1 MPTMSQDMIIIHR
14 VFRREFELLPALV
27 RAVPAGDTGRADRL
41 VTHLELLLGVLE
53 HHHAG
58 EDLLLWP
65 KLRER
70 APEHS
75 ALYDEMDGDHVEIHG
90 LLARV
95 EALAS
100 QWRAGAAADDR
111 DELAHEIEDLRAPL
125 AFHLDREEREIL
137 PLVDA
142 LLSPQEW
149 GELGERALSSLAP
162 QDAMIVLAQMHESA
176 DEDEW
181 SGFVVHLPPPV
192 QEAFV
197 LHALPA
203 YPAYT
208 ASVRGADSGH

>member
-1 MPTMSQDMIIIHR
+1 MIIIHR
-14 VFRREFELLPALV
+14 VFRREFALLPALV
-27 RAVPAGDTGRADRL
+27 RAVAAGDTARADRL
-41 VTHLELLLGVLE
+41 AGHLDLVLGVLE

-75 ALYDEMDGDHVEIHG
+75 ALFDEMDGDHVEIHG
-90 LLARV
+90 VIERV
-95 EALAS
+95 QALSA
-100 QWRAGAAADDR
+100 QWRESAAADDR
-111 DELAHEIEDLRAPL
+111 DELAHEIEDLLAPL
-125 AFHLDREEREIL
+125 AFHLDREEAEIL

-142 LLSPQEW
+142 LLTPQEW

-162 QDAMIVLAQMHESA
+162 QDAMIVLAQMHESSA
-176 DEDEW
+176 EDEW

-208 ASVRGADSGH
+208 AAVRGA